1 VRQNASS
8 NPSLVPQRIQNGP
21 AGVCAEVA
29 RVELYVVGLF
39 GGELRLVIMN
49 NVARNSASEMAAKA
63 AKPASIVVSTVVVV
77 IVDVS
82 MRGSCVE
89 IAVQVVTLT

>member
-1 VRQNASS
+1 M
-8 NPSLVPQRIQNGP
+8 
-21 AGVCAEVA
+21 
-29 RVELYVVGLF
+29 
-39 GGELRLVIMN
+39 RLVIMN

>member
-1 VRQNASS
+1 MQNA
-8 NPSLVPQRIQNGP
+8 P
-21 AGVCAEVA
+21 AEVCAEVA
-29 RVELYVVGLF
+29 PVELNVVGLL

-49 NVARNSASEMAAKA
+49 SVARNSASEMAARA
-63 AKPASIVVSTVVVV
+63 PKPVAIVVSTVVVV

-89 IAVQVVTLT
+89 MTVQVVTLT